1 MSYDCTECSF
11 IRNADRIHKLLHG
24 KYTEHGKRSKVGEI
38 LGPRVELG
46 RKIADLLQREGIDPP
61 DAARVLIGLVILV
74 CDMHDQNMKEGAIT
88 HRREPVQ

>member
-1 MSYDCTECSF
+1 MSHDCTECSF

-24 KYTEHGKRSKVGEI
+24 KYIEHGERSNVGEI
-38 LGPRVELG
+38 LSPQVKLE

-61 DAARVLIGLVILV
+61 DAARALIGLVILA
-74 CDMHDQNMKEGAIT
+74 CDTHDQNVKEGAIT